1 MLLSLCKER
10 EEDVCYTAISYY
22 PVLTWWKNRLP
33 RFLSL
38 AHHIAKLEL
47 GEAGDPI
54 QHRKRPTLKTQVRKN
69 SAFGQLNILSAHSQ
83 EEHPGN

>member
-1 MLLSLCKER
+1 MNPKEAEAVKALQNETPSTVR
-10 EEDVCYTAISYY
+10 E
-22 PVLTWWKNRLP
+22 NRLP